1 MQPVQCFG
9 FKSQLEKIGYLCVN
23 LAVRNQNH
31 YPITDMVAPGK
42 ANVIKIFCKSITI
55 QNKLPTDITHFLKL
69 NYILMKFLKL
79 FLILFVFQTQAQ
91 QGGMWIPSLLKGMN
105 ETEMKNL
112 GMKMSIKDIYDVNQ
126 SSMKDAVPHFNGGCT
141 SEVISPKGLILT
153 NHHCGFSQI
162 QSHSTVDKDYLANG
176 FWAYKMEEELPNE
189 GLTVT
194 FMVKIEDVTTQVL
207 EGTSALN
214 TESEKLKKIQE
225 NISRLST
232 SLPKES
238 WQENKIRTFYEG
250 NQYILFVTET
260 FSDVRLVGAPPSSIG
275 KFGSD
280 TDNWIWPRH
289 TGDFSL
295 FRIYADKNNRPA
307 KYSKDNVPY
316 TPKHFLPISLD
327 GVAEDD
333 FTLVFGYPGKT
344 NEYLPSVAI
353 EQIVNELNPAKIEI
367 RDKALKVADGFM
379 RKDNAIKIQYASKY
393 ASIANYWKKWIGE
406 TQGLKKSNA
415 VAVKKDAENAFQE
428 KVNKAGKEKEYGTL
442 LADFDKNYAAI
453 APYTLARDYFIE
465 IVQRNTEL
473 LSAGY
478 RLYQLEQVYH
488 TKGEQAFND
497 RKNTVI
503 NGLGDFYK
511 NFNASV
517 DQKVF
522 EQVVA
527 LYANKAP
534 KQFIPETLTS
544 SNATTLASKIYTTSK
559 LIDHKGV
566 KELLAGDAKTALENL
581 NKDSGYRFVKELAD
595 TYNNKVASQYDA
607 LNMTITALQRTYMK
621 AQLELNKDSRIFP
634 DANSTLRVTYGKVK
648 GYEPK
653 DATVYTP
660 ITYLEG
666 VMEKYIP
673 KDYEFDVP
681 SKLIDLYQ
689 KKDYG
694 PYSENGKMP
703 VCFIGTNHT
712 TGGNSGSPAIDAYG
726 NLIGLNFDRVW
737 EGTMSDIYYDPSICR
752 NIMVDIR
759 YVLFIMD
766 KYAGAS
772 NLINELKLVH
782 PKRNKALK
790 AKKLNT
796 K

>member
-1 MQPVQCFG
+1 
-9 FKSQLEKIGYLCVN
+9 
-23 LAVRNQNH
+23 
-31 YPITDMVAPGK
+31 
-42 ANVIKIFCKSITI
+42 
-55 QNKLPTDITHFLKL
+55 
-69 NYILMKFLKL
+69 MKFLKL
-79 FLILFVFQTQAQ
+79 FLLLFVIQTQAQ

-112 GMKMSIKDIYDVNQ
+112 GMKMSVKDIYDVNQ

-153 NHHCGFSQI
+153 NHHCGYSQI
-162 QSHSTVDKDYLANG
+162 QSHSTVDHDYLTDG

-194 FMVKIEDVTTQVL
+194 FMVKIEDVTTLVL
-207 EGTSALN
+207 EGTAAVTN
-214 TESEKLKKIQE
+214 EAEKQKKIQE
-225 NISRLST
+225 NISALT
-232 SLPKES
+232 NSLPKEN

-250 NQYILFVTET
+250 NQYMLFVTET
-260 FSDVRLVGAPPSSIG
+260 FTDVRLVGAPPTSIG

-280 TDNWIWPRH
+280 TDNWVWPRH

-327 GVAEDD
+327 GIAEDD

-344 NEYLPSVAI
+344 NEYLPAVAI

-415 VAVKKDAENAFQE
+415 VAIKRETEKAFQQ
-428 KVNKAGKEKEYGTL
+428 KITKAGKEKEYGTL
-442 LADFDKNYAAI
+442 LADFEKNYTEI
-453 APYTLARDYFIE
+453 APYALARDYFME
-465 IVQRNTEL
+465 TVQRNTEL
-473 LSAGY
+473 LSTGY
-478 RLYQLEQVYH
+478 RLYQLEQVYK
-488 TKGEQAFND
+488 TKGEQAFTD
-497 RKNTVI
+497 RKN
-503 NGLGDFYK
+503 NLSSGLADFYK
-511 NFNASV
+511 NFNATV
-517 DQKVF
+517 DEKVF
-522 EQVVA
+522 EQLIE
-527 LYANKAP
+527 LYATKSP
-534 KQFIPETLTS
+534 KQFLPQSLVNV
-544 SNATTLASKIYTTSK
+544 NAKKLASEIYSKSK
-559 LIDHKGV
+559 LKSYEGL
-566 KELLAGDAKTALENL
+566 KELLSGDANTVITKL
-581 NKDSGYRFVKELAD
+581 NSDPGFLLAKELAD
-595 TYNNKVASQYDA
+595 KYAKEIAPKYDDIN
-607 LNMTITALQRTYMK
+607 LTITALQRTYMK
-621 AQLELNKDSRIFP
+621 AQLELNTDGRIFP

-653 DATVYTP
+653 DATLYTP
-660 ITYLEG
+660 ITYLDG

-673 KDYEFDVP
+673 GDYEFDVP
-681 SKLIDLYQ
+681 SKLIDLYNT
-689 KKDYG
+689 KDYG
-694 PYSENGKMP
+694 PYGENGKMP

-712 TGGNSGSPAIDAYG
+712 TGGNSGSPAIDGNG

-766 KYAGAS
+766 KYAGAK
-772 NLINELKLVH
+772 NLISELKLVH
-782 PKRNKALK
+782 PKKIKPLK
-790 AKKLNT
+790 KKNLQQ